1 MLENRLPPKGARVL
15 VGMSGGVDSSVSAAL
30 LVEHGCIVEGGFI
43 KNWSDSV
50 DLWTGECQW
59 RGERRD
65 AIRVAAKLGIPLH
78 TFDFEETY
86 RARVIDRMFAEYAD
100 GITPNPDVL
109 CNEEIKFGLF
119 FEKAK
124 ELGFD
129 YIATGHYARLR
140 EDEDGQTY
148 LLKGADENKDQTYF
162 LHRVS
167 QEALRQSVFPIG
179 HLQKNEVRD
188 LAKKFEL
195 PTAQK
200 PDSQGICFVGKIDFH
215 DFLRKKNKARPGD
228 IVDKHGKKLGE
239 HDGLDAYT
247 IGQRHGLLVTS
258 ESKSWYV
265 AKKNIKKNELIIVND
280 REDPLMYSSE
290 ALLRNTHWIS
300 RTPTSVG
307 AGGSEGQG
315 NDSERVEVKCAI
327 RYRQTPMAC
336 SIKKQG
342 DYWHI
347 VFAEPVWALAPGQ
360 SAVLYK
366 DDECL
371 GGGFMEDLSVDSQ
384 HEE

>member
-1 MLENRLPPKGARVL
+1 MSPMLENRLPPKGARVL

-86 RARVIDRMFAEYAD
+86 RERVINRMFAEYAD

-129 YIATGHYARLR
+129 YIATGHYARLS
-140 EDEDGQTY
+140 EDAEGTVH

-167 QEALRQSVFPIG
+167 QEALKQSAFPIG
-179 HLQKNEVRD
+179 HLQKSEVRE
-188 LAKKFEL
+188 LATKYAL

-215 DFLRKKNKARPGD
+215 EFLRKKNEAHPGA
-228 IVDKHGKKLGE
+228 IVDKDGKKLGE

-247 IGQRHGLLVTS
+247 IGQRHGLFVTK

-265 AKKNIKKNELIIVND
+265 AKKNLAKNELIVVND
-280 REDPLMYSSE
+280 REDPLMYSSA
-290 ALLRNTHWIS
+290 ALLRNVHWIPS
-300 RTPTSVG
+300 PFFPKEG
-307 AGGSEGQG
+307 AGD
-315 NDSERVEVKCAI
+315 DSARMEATCAI

-336 SIKKQG
+336 TIEKDG
-342 DYWHI
+342 EYWRLR
-347 VFAEPVWALAPGQ
+347 FAEPVWALAPGQ
-360 SAVLYK
+360 SAVLYAG
-366 DDECL
+366 DECL
-371 GGGFMEDLSVDSQ
+371 GGGFLHDLPVDSRT
-384 HEE
+384 